1 VTERTSRLSLYGSPK
16 WVCPLAALLTLGLSC
31 SAKAQPNDPAS
42 QPGYFTKNLY
52 PILEKA
58 NCRGC
63 HNVDGVAAATR
74 IHFPEPNASPQAI
87 EAFGLSLVAVVD
99 HEHPEKS
106 LLRNKPTLRIP
117 HTGGKR
123 IPPGT
128 KEEAVLLTWVAHLEH
143 LSASETAAA
152 LHGISA
158 GDDAS
163 AVKAVPVMHRLT
175 HSQYNHTVHDL
186 LGEESNP
193 ADQFPPEDFV
203 NGFKGQYQTQDIGPL
218 LADAYSAAAEK
229 LARAAFRGG
238 DTHGLIPCKPTS
250 PADAAC
256 RAKFIRSFGLK
267 AFRQPLTDGE
277 SQRYETL
284 FSREAFAQH
293 DFVKGAQI
301 VVEAMLQSPQF
312 LFRVEN
318 GADARCR
325 PYEAASKLS
334 YFLWDSMPDAALFRS
349 AANGELSTPTGF
361 ERVARRMLADPRAH
375 RSVDE
380 YVSEWLRLD
389 RVLSA
394 VKDRRAYPQFTPEL
408 AQAMAE
414 ETRRLIADAVWNNR
428 NFLDIFTADYS
439 FVNADLAN
447 VYGVPAPSEEFGKVS
462 FPANSGR
469 AGITGQAA
477 FLSLTSKPGETS
489 PTARGLFVREQLL
502 CQHIP
507 DPPPG
512 VNTNLPALSED
523 RPMTNR
529 ERMALHRNNESCATC
544 HNLIDPIGFGLEKY
558 DGIGRY
564 RDKLKLQIL
573 SMAHDKLDKKPRTF
587 ELPLDTSGTIA
598 GIPDSSFSS
607 PKGLGRLLAESAQC
621 QQCIAKQLFRY
632 EEGRMES
639 FTDRP
644 VLERIVSDFRNSGYH
659 FQDLM
664 VSVIKW
670 TQFPPGKADDVRR
683 QTN

>member
-1 VTERTSRLSLYGSPK
+1 MPVPSAQAGLARHFLWKRTCR
-16 WVCPLAALLTLGLSC
+16 LAALPVLGAFWCAGASP
-31 SAKAQPNDPAS
+31 KDPAS
-42 QPGYFTKNLY
+42 DPGYFTKNLY

-63 HNVDGVAAATR
+63 HNVNGVAAATR
-74 IHFPEPNASPQAI
+74 IHFPEPDAPPETV

-99 HEHPEKS
+99 QQHPEKS
-106 LLRNKPTLRIP
+106 LLRNKPTARIP

-128 KEEAVLLTWVAHLEH
+128 PEEAVLLTWVAHLEH
-143 LSASETAAA
+143 LSPAETAAA
-152 LHGISA
+152 LHGFGGGEA
-158 GDDAS
+158 R
-163 AVKAVPVMHRLT
+163 AVKSAPVLHRLT
-175 HSQYNHTVHDL
+175 HSQYNHTVQDL

-218 LADAYSAAAEK
+218 LAEAYSAAAEK

-238 DTHGLIPCKPTS
+238 DTHRLIPCKPIS
-250 PADAAC
+250 PIDAVC
-256 RAKFIRSFGLK
+256 QAKFVRAFGLK
-267 AFRQPLTDGE
+267 AFRQPLSEDE
-277 SQRYETL
+277 ARRYETL
-284 FSREAFAQH
+284 FSREAAAQH
-293 DFVKGAQI
+293 DFLKGAQI

-318 GADARCR
+318 GANPAWR

-334 YFLWDSMPDAALFRS
+334 YFLWDSMPDAELFRS
-349 AANGELSTPTGF
+349 AANGELNTPAGF
-361 ERVARRMLADPRAH
+361 EHVARRMLADPRAH

-389 RVLSA
+389 RVLAA
-394 VKDRRAYPQFTPEL
+394 VKDRREYPQFTPEL

-414 ETRRLIADAVWNNR
+414 EPRRLIADAVWNNR
-428 NFLDIFTADYS
+428 NFLDIFTADYA
-439 FVNADLAN
+439 FVNADLAT
-447 VYGVPAPSEEFGKVS
+447 VYSIPAPSVEFGKVS
-462 FPANSGR
+462 FPANSDR
-469 AGITGQAA
+469 AGLTGEAG

-489 PTARGLFVREQLL
+489 PTARGLFVREQFL
-502 CQHIP
+502 CQRVP

-512 VNTNLPALSED
+512 VNTNLPELTED

-529 ERMALHRNNESCATC
+529 ERLAVHRNNESCATC

-558 DGIGRY
+558 DGIGRH
-564 RDKLKLQIL
+564 RDSLSLRIR
-573 SMAHDKLDKKPRTF
+573 SMAHDRLDEKPRAF
-587 ELPLDTSGTIA
+587 ELPLDTSGHIA
-598 GIPDSSFSS
+598 GIPDSNFSC
-607 PKGLGRLLAESAQC
+607 PKELGRILAQSAQC

-639 FTDRP
+639 AADRP
-644 VLERIVSDFRNSGYH
+644 ALEHIVSDFRNSGYR

-664 VSVIKW
+664 ISVVKW
-670 TQFPPGKADDVRR
+670 TQFRPEGH
-683 QTN
+683 